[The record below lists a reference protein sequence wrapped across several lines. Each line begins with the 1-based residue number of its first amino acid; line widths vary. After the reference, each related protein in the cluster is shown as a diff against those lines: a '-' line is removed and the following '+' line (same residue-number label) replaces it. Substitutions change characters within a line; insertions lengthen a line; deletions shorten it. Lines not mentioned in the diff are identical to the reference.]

1 MSPVTAPHYH
11 HYRCQAGLDFT
22 LAIMSRVMES
32 VTTTVKKV
40 DEGHGTVVSTVL
52 QVGPCYDNNE
62 LPQPPLSAGS
72 PTAQLPLL

>member
-1 MSPVTAPHYH
+1 MSPVTAPHDH

-22 LAIMSRVMES
+22 LAIMSRVMEP
-32 VTTTVKKV
+32 VKKV

-62 LPQPPLSAGS
+62 LPPPPLSAGS